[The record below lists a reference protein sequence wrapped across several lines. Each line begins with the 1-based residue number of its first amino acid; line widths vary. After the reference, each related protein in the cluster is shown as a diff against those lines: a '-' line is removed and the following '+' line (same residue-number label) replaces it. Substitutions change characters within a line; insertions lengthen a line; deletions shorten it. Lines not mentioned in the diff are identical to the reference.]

1 MCQMLEQE
9 KDRALVG
16 EMLCLPTVPGFGW
29 CDKRATPES
38 LLSPGALLVEM
49 LQQALHPQPP
59 EYTHSS
65 QGGQVCFPPA

>member
-1 MCQMLEQE
+1 MLKQE

-38 LLSPGALLVEM
+38 LVSPGALLAEL
-49 LQQALHPQPP
+49 LQQAVHP
-59 EYTHSS
+59 
-65 QGGQVCFPPA
+65 